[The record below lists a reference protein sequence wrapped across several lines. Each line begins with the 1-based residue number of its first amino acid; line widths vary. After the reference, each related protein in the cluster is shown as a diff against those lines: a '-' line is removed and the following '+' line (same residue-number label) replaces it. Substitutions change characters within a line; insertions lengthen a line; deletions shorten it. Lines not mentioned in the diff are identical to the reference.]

1 MREENNIKILY
12 YGIGETTVVKNI
24 DKFKVLNLNK
34 KVNLKDNIISFYD
47 TIKININRYN
57 LMFINVAR
65 TNNDAIFDIFK
76 AEIKD
81 HDNIIIIG
89 DDKKGFIKDINK
101 YLSYKNIKFINIIIN
116 EETVKRSNLTDK
128 KIISKEMIEFYISRI
143 LNRNETFEGRVYVS
157 KKTSIKTCGFGVY
170 NVLSECKEL
179 YSQKEVV
186 LNVISGEKLYLDTL
200 SYITDPIL
208 EYINENAKVKVK
220 NIVSKELNENFI
232 VNILG
237 VQ

>member
-12 YGIGETTVVKNI
+12 YGIEGATIVKNI
-24 DKFKVLNLNK
+24 DKFKRLNFK
-34 KVNLKDNIISFYD
+34 RKVNLKGNIISFYD
-47 TIKININRYN
+47 TFKININRYN
-57 LMFINVAR
+57 ITFINVVR

-76 AEIKD
+76 EEISN

-89 DDKKGFIKDINK
+89 DCKEKFIEDINK
-101 YLSYKNIKFINIIIN
+101 YLFYKNINFINIIIN
-116 EETVKRSNLTDK
+116 EETIKRSDITDK
-128 KIISKEMIEFYISRI
+128 KIISKEMIEFYINKL
-143 LNRNETFEGRVYVS
+143 LNIDETFEGRVYVS
-157 KKTSIKTCGFGVY
+157 EKTSIKRCGFGVY

-200 SYITDPIL
+200 AYITDPIL

-220 NIVSKELNENFI
+220 NIVSKDLNENFI
-232 VNILG
+232 INILG

>member
-47 TIKININRYN
+47 TIKINLNRYN

-81 HDNIIIIG
+81 YDNIIIIG

-157 KKTSIKTCGFGVY
+157 KKTSIKTCGLGAY